1 MLCMLDDDIVV
12 LRMLD
17 GGGGGS
23 GPGVYGHALGVLIV
37 PGAVFVSVVFVL
49 GVVSV
54 VYVSVVS
61 VLVGDAG
68 CIGEW
73 CVSSN
78 TAQ

>member
-1 MLCMLDDDIVV
+1 MLDDDIVV
-12 LRMLD
+12 LCMLD

-23 GPGVYGHALGVLIV
+23 GPGVYGHAVGVLIV
-37 PGAVFVSVVFVL
+37 LGIDFVSVVFVF

-54 VYVSVVS
+54 VVVSVVS

-68 CIGEW
+68 CTGEW

-78 TAQ
+78 VAQ